1 MYSVESVSGI
11 ERTETNG
18 SQKAAGEG
26 GKWTETGGW
35 KGGDEM
41 LVDVLTMH
49 ATQQLHI
56 RRGHPTKIPN
66 PIEQTRL
73 GSEPLS
79 FYSDPFLIIGRM
91 GLLGGSDY

>member
-18 SQKAAGEG
+18 SQKAAGER

-41 LVDVLTMH
+41 LVHVLTMH
-49 ATQQLHI
+49 ATQHNFISEKRAPNAGQGESNK
-56 RRGHPTKIPN
+56 RGWDPSPYPFIPTPSSSSVAPPSN
-66 PIEQTRL
+66 
-73 GSEPLS
+73 
-79 FYSDPFLIIGRM
+79 
-91 GLLGGSDY
+91 